1 MLQLPPIVRGYD
13 WRSTRALHLHGIGY
27 AALGLLHL
35 HLGRVSLGLSHL
47 VHLGLPGPE
56 DTLPLVENIELLFNP
71 VATEVHV
78 VEVFVLASVDTFGRP
93 VDEAQVVDD

>member
-1 MLQLPPIVRGYD
+1 M
-13 WRSTRALHLHGIGY
+13 
-27 AALGLLHL
+27 LHL
-35 HLGRVSLGLSHL
+35 HLGRVSLVLGHP
-47 VHLGLPGPE
+47 VHLGLPGLK